1 MPDLSGQRLG
11 QYQILSRIAKG
22 SVATIYKAYQ
32 PKLDRFVAVKV
43 LSPEFIDDE
52 EGFLDRFIQEARA
65 IAQLDH
71 PNIVPVYDFD
81 REGDK
86 IYLVMKY
93 VEGGTLKDLMKGQPL
108 NLELAVRLASQVGLA
123 LGYAHKRSVIHR
135 DVKPSNIL
143 IAEGNWALLSDFGL
157 AKMLASEKKITR
169 SGTGM
174 GTPDYMAPEQAQ
186 GTDVDH
192 RADIYSLGAVL
203 YEMVTGHVLFESESS
218 VVVLV
223 KHMTEPPRPPREH
236 NPDLPREV
244 ENVILTALEKDPA
257 RRYQTTDEFITAL
270 VSAARPALPV
280 LLPGADLAAPV
291 APSAELSPAP
301 PDQRQQERAPATSS
315 TSRTLDRLRR
325 FGAEVWAQGVYRFA
339 LLAAALALVLLTG
352 FVVIGGI
359 SLGRWVWAAA
369 NAPTA
374 TPSPLFTLTPTPRP
388 TNTLRPS
395 PTPTWTVEPTP
406 TSTVTPTPTAT
417 AALIYLSS
425 SARIYPGIYVRVVKP
440 EGLNLHVAAGFDKA
454 FITTIPHNSILYVLS
469 GPVKADTL
477 SWLQMRDLRTGRIG
491 WGVQDNVVAYARPA
505 SPTATPTPSR

>member
-1 MPDLSGQRLG
+1 MSDLSGQRLG

-22 SVATIYKAYQ
+22 SAATIYKAYQ
-32 PKLDRFVAVKV
+32 SKLDRFVAVKV

-143 IAEGNWALLSDFGL
+143 IAEGHWALLSDFGL

-203 YEMVTGHVLFESESS
+203 YEMVTGHVLFDSDSS

-236 NPDLPREV
+236 NPALPVEV

-257 RRYQTTDEFITAL
+257 RRYQTTDEFVAAL
-270 VSAARPALPV
+270 VSAARPALPA
-280 LLPGADLAAPV
+280 LLPGADLAASITSSVEP
-291 APSAELSPAP
+291 SPAP
-301 PDQRQQERAPATSS
+301 PDQAWQDKESPAT
-315 TSRTLDRLRR
+315 TDGLGRIRR
-325 FGAEVWAQGVYRFA
+325 FWTELWAQRGYRFA
-339 LLAAALALVLLTG
+339 LLAAAAALVLLTG
-352 FVVIGGI
+352 FLVIGGI
-359 SLGRWVWAAA
+359 GLSRWAWAAA

-374 TPSPLFTLTPTPRP
+374 TPSPTFTLTPTLRP
-388 TNTLRPS
+388 TNTPRPS

-417 AALIYLSS
+417 SALIYLPS

-440 EGLNLHVAAGFDKA
+440 DGVNLHVAAGFDKA

-477 SWLQMRDLRTGRIG
+477 SWIQMRDLKTGRIG

-505 SPTATPTPSR
+505 APTATPTPSR